1 MKKEALKDE
10 HGFFQHFQSGVTDY
24 NTRESYLEQ
33 RGGTPAKQDKLYGLT
48 PEKKPSYKPENKKP
62 GTLSTRYVP
71 DMPGVQALRVSPG
84 VVQNPYT
91 KKTYDYNEGFTTDD
105 GRVFQGG
112 SVDLQTD
119 LVTLANHLDQNGL
132 YKEASILDDI
142 LKKMASK
149 K

>member
-10 HGFFQHFQSGVTDY
+10 HGIFQHFQSGVTDY
-24 NTRESYLEQ
+24 NTRESYLAQ
-33 RGGTPAKQDKLYGLT
+33 RGGKPPEKLYGLT
-48 PEKKPSYKPENKKP
+48 PEKKESYKPTETKP

-105 GRVFQGG
+105 GRVFKGG
-112 SVDLQTD
+112 TVDLQTD
-119 LVTLANHLDQNGL
+119 LVNIANLLDEKGL
-132 YKEASILDDI
+132 YKEAEEVDRILFKI
-142 LKKMASK
+142 ASK